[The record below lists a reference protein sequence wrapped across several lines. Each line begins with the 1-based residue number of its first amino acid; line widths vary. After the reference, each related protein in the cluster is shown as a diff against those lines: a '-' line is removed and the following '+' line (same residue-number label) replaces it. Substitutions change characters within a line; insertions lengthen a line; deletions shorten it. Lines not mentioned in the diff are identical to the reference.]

1 MPLSMATKNILF
13 NWIWLRRIIDRH
25 FDKLL
30 LVILIG
36 LSIMLACIGD
46 IAVMRG
52 KEGFNLVSRE
62 WLREQTA
69 LLVGALLGL
78 MRGGR
83 GEYSDLEPRDDDT
96 TGAAAAP
103 MTKTPSPAN
112 SSDAPAGAQ

>member
-1 MPLSMATKNILF
+1 MPLSMATNNILF

-83 GEYSDLEPRDDDT
+83 GEYSDVEPQGQADANAIDPLQT
-96 TGAAAAP
+96 N
-103 MTKTPSPAN
+103 TK
-112 SSDAPAGAQ
+112 